1 MINIVVENILFRL
14 DVIDVVLFFFDRV
27 GEGIDKFL
35 LGILGY
41 YKNNMI
47 YNSVNMDFIVN
58 GGY

>member
-47 YNSVNMDFIVN
+47 YNNVNMDFIVN
-58 GGY
+58 GVY